1 MSDVF
6 EMAMLVIGVMLGTSV
21 IPGALWWWHHTEARA
36 HWPAR
41 QIGTEPVSSQYR
53 EGHVPKFSAEG
64 VPMSVRVAAIGAWGL
79 GQMFL
84 PGLALGLFGLIIMIG
99 VVSIPG
105 LILAWKLFFLGKP
118 LLHSERGTPERA
130 RSAAVFARVLN
141 VLVILVTLGIWIGSA
156 VNVSYRPV
164 IESLK
169 QTSVIALPTLL
180 YAMIS
185 MVHASFLDR
194 AADAVEANIA
204 ARDAVMDERVRVH
217 FGDAVAG
224 ETHPTQVPNPF
235 SEQPTEAPADWAEAQ
250 QKA

>member
-1 MSDVF
+1 MRDVF
-6 EMAMLVIGVMLGTSV
+6 EMAALVSGVMLGTSV
-21 IPGALWWWHHTEARA
+21 IPGMLWWWHHERAREQ
-36 HWPAR
+36 WPAR

-64 VPMSVRVAAIGAWGL
+64 VPMPVRVAAIGAWGL

-84 PGLALGLFGLIIMIG
+84 PGLALGLFGLIILVG

-130 RSAAVFARVLN
+130 RSAAVFARLLN
-141 VLVILVTLGIWIGSA
+141 YLVIFVSLGLWIGSA

-164 IESLK
+164 LTSLA
-169 QTSVIALPTLL
+169 QTAPLALPVVL
-180 YAMIS
+180 YAIIS
-185 MVHASFLDR
+185 LVHARFLDR

-204 ARDAVMDERVRVH
+204 ARDAVMDERVRVN
-217 FGDAVAG
+217 FGDAAVV
-224 ETHPTQVPNPF
+224 ETHPTQVANPF
-235 SEQPTEAPADWAEAQ
+235 EATQGGAPSDWPSAQ